1 MRIYHFALA
10 ALALLFLPAVACK
23 TPAPKSDSTPPKL
36 EWVVRNADTNVSQT
50 FNGSGTVNA
59 KRGESYKVT
68 LKAIDPEGIH
78 EITLGGSAS
87 WTCASGSVGQNKI
100 ADFITKKQTLNPDSM
115 GNVLTQIF
123 LLQDANFDFGCQA
136 GFTFKSG
143 SEELLGTGENYFGGK
158 TNGTLTFQVKP

>member
-1 MRIYHFALA
+1 MRSYHFALA
-10 ALALLFLPAVACK
+10 ALALLFLPAATCK
-23 TPAPKSDSTPPKL
+23 TPKAKSDSTPPKL

-78 EITLGGSAS
+78 EITLGGSSS
-87 WTCASGSVGQNKI
+87 WTCVSGSVGQNKI
-100 ADFITKKQTLNPDSM
+100 AGFITKTQTLNPDSM

-123 LLQDANFDFGCQA
+123 LLHDANLDFKCNA

-143 SEELLGTGENYFGGK
+143 NEQLLGTGKNYFAGK
-158 TNGTLTFQVKP
+158 TSGTLTFQVAP